1 MAKAGAEQGR
11 RRAGAPRR
19 KEGKRRLPTTISN
32 EGMTALVE
40 QYGDEMLRLAI
51 LYLGSRE
58 QAEDAVQDSFIK
70 IFRAGR
76 EDSVGKSFVMRVLV
90 NTCKDYLKSGWNK
103 RVELAEDL
111 PEAVSTIGCPQQNEA
126 GALRQA
132 ILELPL
138 KYREVILLRYYEGL
152 AVNEI
157 ARILHAPQPTVSGR
171 LRRACALLE
180 KRLEGIAREDL

>member
-1 MAKAGAEQGR
+1 MRQV
-11 RRAGAPRR
+11 PLHR
-19 KEGKRRLPTTISN
+19 KEVKRRLPTAISK
-32 EGMTALVE
+32 EAMTALVE
-40 QYGDEMLRLAI
+40 RYGDEMLRLAL

-58 QAEDAVQDSFIK
+58 HAEDAVQDSFVK

-76 EDSVGKSFVMRVLV
+76 EEDICKSFVMRVLV

-103 RVELAEDL
+103 RVELAESL
-111 PEAVSTIGCPQQNEA
+111 PEAESTIGCPQQNET

-138 KYREVILLRYYEGL
+138 KYREVIVLRYYEGL
-152 AVNEI
+152 TVNEI
-157 ARILHAPQPTVSGR
+157 ARVLQAPQPTVSVR

-180 KRLEGIAREDL
+180 KQLEGIAREDL